1 MHEIAKHLGLSEARI
16 SQMHTQSIAH
26 LRASLADRD
35 IARLLTPR
43 MRPREE
49 PDESEYSVLGA

>member
-1 MHEIAKHLGLSEARI
+1 
-16 SQMHTQSIAH
+16 MHTQSIAQ

-35 IARLLTPR
+35 IERLLTPR

-49 PDESEYSVLGA
+49 PDESEYSVLSNG